1 MTPNR
6 YALAAIWLG
15 VVLFLGTAYFATTN
29 TAPFI
34 LPLLKKL
41 VPGASSAQ
49 LHATHI
55 VLRKLTHVAEYALL
69 ALLWFWAIAA
79 RTGRM
84 GRPVRAIWIAL
95 LVCLAC
101 ALADEAHQAI
111 IPARTGSLRDVVIDL
126 SGAAAALLIA
136 RGRPTSRAR
145 DQMRSGVAV
154 EPVD

>member
-6 YALAAIWLG
+6 YALAMIWLG

-34 LPLLKKL
+34 LPLLKK
-41 VPGASSAQ
+41 VAPGASNAQ
-49 LHATHI
+49 LHATHR

-79 RTGRM
+79 RTGRL
-84 GRPVRAIWIAL
+84 VRATWIAL

-101 ALADEAHQAI
+101 ALADEAHQAFVQAG
-111 IPARTGSLRDVVIDL
+111 PVHVRNLR
-126 SGAAAALLIA
+126 A
-136 RGRPTSRAR
+136 
-145 DQMRSGVAV
+145 
-154 EPVD
+154 

>member
-1 MTPNR
+1 MTPTR
-6 YALAAIWLG
+6 YALAVIWLG
-15 VVLFLGTAYFATTN
+15 VALFLGSAYFATTN

-41 VPGASSAQ
+41 APGASNAQ

-79 RTGRM
+79 RA
-84 GRPVRAIWIAL
+84 GRPVRATWIAL

-101 ALADEAHQAI
+101 ALADEAHQAF
-111 IPARTGSLRDVVIDL
+111 IPSRTGSLRDVVIDA

-145 DQMRSGVAV
+145 DMRSGVAV
-154 EPVD
+154 EPAD

>member
-6 YALAAIWLG
+6 YALATIWLG
-15 VVLFLGTAYFATTN
+15 VVLFLGSAYFATTN

-41 VPGASSAQ
+41 APGASNAQ

-79 RTGRM
+79 RA
-84 GRPVRAIWIAL
+84 GRPVRATWIAL

-101 ALADEAHQAI
+101 ALADEAHQAF
-111 IPARTGSLRDVVIDL
+111 IPSRTGSLRDVVIDA

-136 RGRPTSRAR
+136 RARPTSRAR
-145 DQMRSGVAV
+145 DMRSGVAV
-154 EPVD
+154 EPAD

>member
-6 YALAAIWLG
+6 YALATIWLG
-15 VVLFLGTAYFATTN
+15 VVLFLGTAYFATAS

-41 VPGASSAQ
+41 APGASNAQ
-49 LHATHI
+49 LHATHR

-69 ALLWFWAIAA
+69 WLWAIAA
-79 RTGRM
+79 RTGR
-84 GRPVRAIWIAL
+84 PVRATWIAL

-101 ALADEAHQAI
+101 ALADEAHQAF
-111 IPARTGSLRDVVIDL
+111 IPSRTGSLRDVVIDA

-136 RGRPTSRAR
+136 RARPTSRAR

-154 EPVD
+154 EPAD

>member
-6 YALAAIWLG
+6 YALAAIWFG
-15 VVLFLGTAYFATTN
+15 VVLFLGTAYFAATN

-41 VPGASSAQ
+41 GPGASGAQ

-79 RTGRM
+79 RTA
-84 GRPVRAIWIAL
+84 RPARATWIAF

-111 IPARTGSLRDVVIDL
+111 IPARTGSLRDVVIDV

-136 RGRPTSRAR
+136 RGRPMSRAR
-145 DQMRSGVAV
+145 DQMRGGVAV

>member
-1 MTPNR
+1 MTPHR
-6 YALAAIWLG
+6 YALATIWLG
-15 VVLFLGTAYFATTN
+15 VVLFLGTAYFATTT

-41 VPGASSAQ
+41 APGASNAQ
-49 LHATHI
+49 LHATHR

-69 ALLWFWAIAA
+69 ALLWFWAIVA
-79 RTGRM
+79 RTGRQ
-84 GRPVRAIWIAL
+84 VRATWIAL

-101 ALADEAHQAI
+101 ALADEAHQAF
-111 IPARTGSLRDVVIDL
+111 IPSRTGSLRDVVIDA

-136 RGRPTSRAR
+136 RARPTSRAR

-154 EPVD
+154 EPAD

>member
-6 YALAAIWLG
+6 YALAMIWLG

-34 LPLLKKL
+34 LPLLKK
-41 VPGASSAQ
+41 VAPGASNAQ
-49 LHATHI
+49 LHATHR
-55 VLRKLTHVAEYALL
+55 VLRNLTHVAEYALL

-79 RTGRM
+79 RTGRL
-84 GRPVRAIWIAL
+84 VRATWIAL

-101 ALADEAHQAI
+101 ALADEAHQAF
-111 IPARTGSLRDVVIDL
+111 IPSRTGSLRDVVIDA

-136 RGRPTSRAR
+136 RARPTSRAR
-145 DQMRSGVAV
+145 DMRSGVAV
-154 EPVD
+154 EPAD

>member
-1 MTPNR
+1 MTPTR
-6 YALAAIWLG
+6 YALAVIWLG

-41 VPGASSAQ
+41 APGASNAQ

-79 RTGRM
+79 RA
-84 GRPVRAIWIAL
+84 GRPVRATWIAL

-101 ALADEAHQAI
+101 ALADEAHQAF
-111 IPARTGSLRDVVIDL
+111 IPSRTGSLRDVVIDA

-136 RGRPTSRAR
+136 RARPTSRAR
-145 DQMRSGVAV
+145 DMRSGVAV
-154 EPVD
+154 EPAD

>member
-15 VVLFLGTAYFATTN
+15 VVLFLGTAHFAATN
-29 TAPFI
+29 TAPFM

-79 RTGRM
+79 RTGR
-84 GRPVRAIWIAL
+84 PARATWMAL

-111 IPARTGSLRDVVIDL
+111 IPARTGSLRDVVIDV

-136 RGRPTSRAR
+136 RGRPMSRAR
-145 DQMRSGVAV
+145 DQMRGGVAV

>member
-1 MTPNR
+1 MPPNR

-15 VVLFLGTAYFATTN
+15 VVLFLGTAYFAATN

-41 VPGASSAQ
+41 APGASTAQ

-69 ALLWFWAIAA
+69 WFWAIAA
-79 RTGRM
+79 RTGR
-84 GRPVRAIWIAL
+84 PVRATWIAL

-111 IPARTGSLRDVVIDL
+111 IPARTGSLRDVVIDV

-145 DQMRSGVAV
+145 DRMRSGVAV

>member
-15 VVLFLGTAYFATTN
+15 VVLFLGTAYFAATN

-34 LPLLKKL
+34 LPLLKQL
-41 VPGASSAQ
+41 APGASNAQ
-49 LHATHI
+49 LHATHLL
-55 VLRKLTHVAEYALL
+55 LRKLTHLAEYALL

-79 RTGRM
+79 RPR
-84 GRPVRAIWIAL
+84 RPVRAAWIAL

-101 ALADEAHQAI
+101 ALVDEAHQAI
-111 IPARTGSLRDVVIDL
+111 IPARTGSLRDVVIDV
-126 SGAAAALLIA
+126 SGAALAVLMA
-136 RGRPTSRAR
+136 RGRQWGAR
-145 DQMRSGVAV
+145 DRMRGGVAV

>member
-15 VVLFLGTAYFATTN
+15 VVLFLGTAYFAATS
-29 TAPFI
+29 TAPFM
-34 LPLLKKL
+34 LSLLKKL

-49 LHATHI
+49 LHAMHI

-69 ALLWFWAIAA
+69 ALLWVWAIAA
-79 RTGRM
+79 RTGR
-84 GRPVRAIWIAL
+84 PVRASWIAL

-101 ALADEAHQAI
+101 ALADHPHQAI
-111 IPARTGSLRDVVIDL
+111 IPERTGSLRDIVIDV

-136 RGRPTSRAR
+136 RGRPMSRAR
-145 DQMRSGVAV
+145 DQMRGGVAV

>member
-15 VVLFLGTAYFATTN
+15 VVLFLGTAYFAASN

-34 LPLLKKL
+34 LLLLKKL
-41 VPGASSAQ
+41 APGASSAQ
-49 LHATHI
+49 LHAMHI
-55 VLRKLTHVAEYALL
+55 MLRKLAHVAEYALL
-69 ALLWFWAIAA
+69 ALLWFWAIVA
-79 RTGRM
+79 RT
-84 GRPVRAIWIAL
+84 GRPVRATWIAL

-111 IPARTGSLRDVVIDL
+111 TPARTGSLRDVVIDV
-126 SGAAAALLIA
+126 SGAAAAVLIA
-136 RGRPTSRAR
+136 RGRQASRAR
-145 DQMRSGVAV
+145 DQMRGGVAA

>member
-1 MTPNR
+1 MTPTR
-6 YALAAIWLG
+6 YALAVIWLG

-41 VPGASSAQ
+41 APGASNAQ

-79 RTGRM
+79 RA
-84 GRPVRAIWIAL
+84 GRPVRATWIAL

-101 ALADEAHQAI
+101 ALADEAHQAF
-111 IPARTGSLRDVVIDL
+111 IPSRTGSLRDVVIDA

-145 DQMRSGVAV
+145 DMRSGVAV
-154 EPVD
+154 EPAD

>member
-1 MTPNR
+1 MTSNR
-6 YALAAIWLG
+6 YALAAIWFG
-15 VVLFLGTAYFATTN
+15 VVLFLGTAYFAATN

-34 LPLLKKL
+34 LPMLKKL
-41 VPGASSAQ
+41 APGASNAQ

-79 RTGRM
+79 RTGR
-84 GRPVRAIWIAL
+84 PARATWIAL

-101 ALADEAHQAI
+101 GLADEAHQAF
-111 IPARTGSLRDVVIDL
+111 IPARTASLRDVVIDVA
-126 SGAAAALLIA
+126 GAAAALLIA
-136 RGRPTSRAR
+136 RGRPMARAR
-145 DQMRSGVAV
+145 DLMRGSVAV